1 MKNLA
6 PFFVLLFIVSSCK
19 EKSNYKYLPESI
31 GQVQSILVVMEEDLW
46 ESAVGDSVRKAFTSP
61 IKGLAVAEP
70 AHHIQ
75 YIPPSVFKGT
85 VKQNRTVLAVGLDS
99 LSLAHIKKD
108 VYARSSFNSLVKEQ
122 RSGADLFYFDRGDKI
137 DVAADLFSSEITEL
151 IMEHGGKNMNLGLD
165 KGMIHGIRA
174 LEAQGFEIMD
184 GEECTEKCRSIK
196 GPDEILA
203 MKCASHSCE
212 LSIHE
217 MQNKISI
224 GMSEDAIWAELHKSN
239 IARGGEWIETR
250 LLTTGPRTNPWFQE
264 CGPRQLQ
271 NNEILAFDTDLIG
284 CYGFCIDVSRTW
296 WIGSEKPRA
305 DMVYAMQHAHEHIM
319 TNMEMLKPDTPFRDL
334 TFNGHQ
340 LDSQY
345 DKGKYS
351 CRFHGV
357 GLCDEWPLIS
367 YSDNFIDGAFDYKLK
382 AGMVLCVEALVSPE
396 KGDFS
401 IKLEDQVLVT
411 EDGFENITKFP
422 FCPHLMGVT

>member
-1 MKNLA
+1 MINVKYDTFAVFNKAKITINSNETVFDGINKMQNKYSEIRKIDPSQGQFLVDGTPNNSNRVEIGPTLLAINEWKKAGLVQPNLTRMREYRWQRLTQHIVDRDWGGLLMFDPLNIRYA
-6 PFFVLLFIVSSCK
+6 TDSTNMQLWNTHNPFRAVLLCADGYMVIWD
-19 EKSNYKYLPESI
+19 YKN
-31 GQVQSILVVMEEDLW
+31 
-46 ESAVGDSVRKAFTSP
+46 SP
-61 IKGLAVAEP
+61 FL
-70 AHHIQ
+70 
-75 YIPPSVFKGT
+75 
-85 VKQNRTVLAVGLDS
+85 
-99 LSLAHIKKD
+99 
-108 VYARSSFNSLVKEQ
+108 SSFNSLVKEQ

-137 DVAADLFSSEITEL
+137 DVAADLFSSEITDL

-284 CYGFCIDVSRTW
+284 CYGFCIDVSRTCE
-296 WIGSEKPRA
+296 IGRA
-305 DMVYAMQHAHEHIM
+305 HV
-319 TNMEMLKPDTPFRDL
+319 
-334 TFNGHQ
+334 
-340 LDSQY
+340 
-345 DKGKYS
+345 
-351 CRFHGV
+351 
-357 GLCDEWPLIS
+357 
-367 YSDNFIDGAFDYKLK
+367 
-382 AGMVLCVEALVSPE
+382 
-396 KGDFS
+396 
-401 IKLEDQVLVT
+401 
-411 EDGFENITKFP
+411 
-422 FCPHLMGVT
+422 